1 MISGQDL
8 HQRVYV
14 DWHGLGPSGAVTQT
28 VNIHEVKAGF
38 ARLVD
43 AAANVTIPG

>member
-14 DWHGLGPSGAVTQT
+14 DWHGLGPSGAVTQM

-38 ARLVD
+38 SRLVD